1 MIITGLPL
9 NIDIQQILLHLANF
23 AILFFGLYV
32 LLYKP
37 VVDFMK
43 KREEHYKEIDD
54 KAEEKL
60 AEALC
65 KEKEYSDRLAACDE
79 EITALRKKAENEMNE
94 ERLAGQKAAKE
105 KADRLIE
112 EARESAEAEKKGIL
126 KKAEK
131 EITDMVSAAT
141 EKIMLSDDITRAYD
155 EFLSDAERSAKH
167 G

>member
-1 MIITGLPL
+1 MILTGLPL

-23 AILFFGLYV
+23 AILFFGLYI

-43 KREEHYKEIDD
+43 KREEQYKELDE
-54 KAEEKL
+54 KAEGKL
-60 AEALC
+60 AEAEN

-79 EITALRKKAENEMNE
+79 EIAAFRKKAEEDMNK
-94 ERLAGQKAAKE
+94 ERLENQKAAKE
-105 KADRLIE
+105 RADKLLE
-112 EARESAEAEKKGIL
+112 EARESAETEKKSII

-131 EITDMVSAAT
+131 EITEMVSAAA
-141 EKIMLSDDITRAYD
+141 EKIMLSDDITKAYD
-155 EFLSDAERSAKH
+155 EFLSDAERSAKN